1 VPRPRNP
8 RQAQLPAPAGATQR
22 ELISLSHRELGN
34 IKAAVSSPLY
44 RRAIEARD
52 ERIIE
57 SPYSLRDTF
66 KAAAATLRVRL
77 YHGPTP
83 AAPPVEDFPSGT
95 IRGRR
100 AFLEGTPSAA
110 RMLLGMP
117 FVGQLFGNWIVDAE
131 IRVLERDGRVL
142 VGVQLRTTLPQQ
154 IGSGLTE
161 KEFEGIMAD
170 LQRLQPAIAAAE
182 AVAHDPIVPPGDVVP
197 EVFTGTLRDY
207 SRCAA
212 LDELGALRQG
222 ELPLGRYLWPVEN
235 GRGSVPLF
243 LGAPRDASGTPSEH
257 LIFRNVCVTAPVGS
271 GKTHSIFRPWA
282 VAAARAGFSTLI
294 FDPKGDLA
302 PVLREPLFASG
313 NRVVIIGTSPE
324 QPSVTWNFMDEV
336 EIDAAG
342 RLKSRRA
349 VDAILDALL
358 PEEEGTAE
366 RNAFAHQLYRGWLSG
381 FIQIAKYALGDS
393 ADPAVLY
400 ALTRDEAR
408 LKNLLE
414 LVKSRWPESV
424 HARLF
429 LEVSDLFDKFEWGYA
444 AQLRGVANA
453 LAPFVHEP
461 LLSRTSARPG
471 ARRFRISD
479 LDRRPT
485 TLILACSLQD
495 LEVGRRVGSIAASL
509 LLARIFERR
518 PPAPGQPD
526 TRIPMLLLL
535 DETRL
540 LNTNLVEFLAV
551 GRGFKAGVVTCFQEL
566 DQIRDE
572 AVRREVLANS
582 NTLIALRGVGAGSRE
597 ALQQRLARATIQV
610 RSVGEAAGEDAR
622 RNINFNLTRTDVS
635 VLGDYEIRALPGP
648 RHVAVVHI
656 QDGTVPEAK
665 PFLVDLTHNGDALF
679 PVT

>member
-8 RQAQLPAPAGATQR
+8 RQAQLPAPAGAAQR
-22 ELISLSHRELGN
+22 ELIPLSDRDLGD
-34 IKAAVSSPLY
+34 IKAAISSPLY

-52 ERIIE
+52 ERIVE

-95 IRGRR
+95 VRGRR

-154 IGSGLTE
+154 IGNGLTE

-271 GKTHSIFRPWA
+271 GKTYSIFRPWA

-313 NRVVIIGTSPE
+313 CRVVIIGTSPE
-324 QPSVTWNFMDEV
+324 QPSVT
-336 EIDAAG
+336 
-342 RLKSRRA
+342 
-349 VDAILDALL
+349 
-358 PEEEGTAE
+358 
-366 RNAFAHQLYRGWLSG
+366 
-381 FIQIAKYALGDS
+381 
-393 ADPAVLY
+393 
-400 ALTRDEAR
+400 
-408 LKNLLE
+408 
-414 LVKSRWPESV
+414 
-424 HARLF
+424 
-429 LEVSDLFDKFEWGYA
+429 
-444 AQLRGVANA
+444 
-453 LAPFVHEP
+453 
-461 LLSRTSARPG
+461 
-471 ARRFRISD
+471 
-479 LDRRPT
+479 
-485 TLILACSLQD
+485 
-495 LEVGRRVGSIAASL
+495 
-509 LLARIFERR
+509 
-518 PPAPGQPD
+518 
-526 TRIPMLLLL
+526 
-535 DETRL
+535 
-540 LNTNLVEFLAV
+540 
-551 GRGFKAGVVTCFQEL
+551 
-566 DQIRDE
+566 
-572 AVRREVLANS
+572 
-582 NTLIALRGVGAGSRE
+582 
-597 ALQQRLARATIQV
+597 
-610 RSVGEAAGEDAR
+610 
-622 RNINFNLTRTDVS
+622 
-635 VLGDYEIRALPGP
+635 
-648 RHVAVVHI
+648 
-656 QDGTVPEAK
+656 
-665 PFLVDLTHNGDALF
+665 
-679 PVT
+679 